1 MSFDLRKTTNK
12 LPEEKLQDFFT
23 EDHFKD
29 AKENKQE
36 EQTDFSK
43 LESNENIGEVF
54 YSWQAPEF
62 ETYEKSKNWYIVAAL
77 FIIVMVVYAIFTNGP
92 IMAITFIL
100 IGIVG
105 YIYSQRNPR
114 TITFSITSKGV
125 LADKQFYL
133 YDNIFSFW
141 IFYEP
146 THTKVISLH
155 TKASMLPFVH
165 IPIENENPVKLRELL
180 MQNIPEIKQDPSLT
194 NTIGRFLHI

>member
-12 LPEEKLQDFFT
+12 PPEEKLQDFFK
-23 EDHFKD
+23 EDRFK
-29 AKENKQE
+29 AVEENKQVK
-36 EQTDFSK
+36 QTDFS
-43 LESNENIGEVF
+43 EPEPNRNIGEVF

-62 ETYEKSKNWYIVAAL
+62 ETYEKSRNWYIIAGLFL
-77 FIIVMVVYAIFTNGP
+77 FIMIIYAIFTNSP

-100 IGIVG
+100 IGAVG
-105 YIYSQRNPR
+105 YIYSQKDPR
-114 TITFSITSKGV
+114 IVTFSITSKGV

-146 THTKVISLH
+146 NHTKVISLH

-165 IPIENENPVKLRELL
+165 IPVENENPVKLRELL
-180 MQNIPEIKQDPSLT
+180 MRNIPEIKQDPSLI
-194 NTIGRFLHI
+194 NTIERVLHI